1 MSLVRHRIITAVIVA
16 AALAGGCKKPN
27 PAAKDQ
33 PEAEGSTKDLAS
45 DRSMQVMNYYVEYF
59 NDMIGELPS
68 LTRNYWDRAGDAG
81 LDVETMTKW
90 GNVICAGT
98 GWMKMKRDK
107 AKERVAQVER
117 QSSGEFAK
125 MPPLAKAMFETAV
138 AYADQRDAMCA
149 YVKGGGFKADSGA
162 KAKAIHDDLGKA
174 RDTFDAS
181 VEALATELERIEDA
195 QSNAELAK
203 HEAAKSYGYW
213 FRFATIRANEF
224 LRLARRDAVKG
235 EAVLPQLEEAMT
247 GFAAF
252 TTAQGAK
259 AHASFVGFGK
269 QVERMQKAIA
279 KLKPALAK
287 AKTPAAKDA
296 AIAAAMDDLLSI
308 YNTMVSLHNTLIGLE
323 STGQLK

>member
-1 MSLVRHRIITAVIVA
+1 MRSVSSLV
-16 AALAGGCKKPN
+16 ALALVVSVGCKKPKTV
-27 PAAKDQ
+27 KDE
-33 PEAEGSTKDLAS
+33 PKASGSTTDLSS
-45 DRSMQVMNYYVEYF
+45 DRSMQVMNYYVEFF
-59 NDMIGELPS
+59 NDMIDDVPD
-68 LTRNYWDRAGDAG
+68 LTRNYWERAGDAG
-81 LDVETMTKW
+81 LDADTMGKW
-90 GNVICAGT
+90 GNVICAGA
-98 GWMKMKRDK
+98 GWMKMKRDE

-125 MPPLAKAMFETAV
+125 MPPLAKAMFDTAV
-138 AYADQRDAMCA
+138 VYADQRDAMCA

-174 RDTFDAS
+174 RDTFHAA
-181 VEALATELERIEDA
+181 VEALAMELERIEDA

-235 EAVLPQLEEAMT
+235 EAALAPLEEALA

-252 TTAQGAK
+252 TSAQGGK

-323 STGQLK
+323 STGQIK